1 MIGLKKKL
9 NLHKL
14 NKKKLLKLLNKQ
26 HKKKP
31 KEMLKKKL
39 KEKLKKR
46 PRKKLNKML
55 NKRLNKKRKNLNKLR
70 PIQPANKAE
79 TILKLQRKLKNLKHQ
94 RKSLSK

>member
-39 KEKLKKR
+39 KKR
-46 PRKKLNKML
+46 PSKTINKML
-55 NKRLNKKRKNLNKLR
+55 NKKSKNLNKLQ
-70 PIQPANKAE
+70 PIQPANKVE
-79 TILKLQRKLKNLKHQ
+79 TILKLQIKLKNLKHQ